1 MEVEVI
7 GMGVE
12 EEGSSTPNG
21 RFYEFFF
28 GHMLSKRSL
37 NWNYMICRLKF
48 NHLGKYSQIWNL
60 I

>member
-21 RFYEFFF
+21 RFHEF
-28 GHMLSKRSL
+28 SVTCEV
-37 NWNYMICRLKF
+37 NDP
-48 NHLGKYSQIWNL
+48 
-60 I
+60 

>member
-21 RFYEFFF
+21 RFYEFF
-28 GHMLSKRSL
+28 SVTCEV
-37 NWNYMICRLKF
+37 NDP
-48 NHLGKYSQIWNL
+48 
-60 I
+60 

>member
-37 NWNYMICRLKF
+37 N
-48 NHLGKYSQIWNL
+48 
-60 I
+60 

>member
-21 RFYEFFF
+21 RFYYFF
-28 GHMLSKRSL
+28 GSHVK
-37 NWNYMICRLKF
+37 YTILKLKVYDP
-48 NHLGKYSQIWNL
+48 NNL
-60 I
+60 R